1 MRARHGV
8 GHGVELNRQVE
19 IDAVLAL
26 EKAKLT
32 PTSAATSGRLHAPPH
47 QPPPPTINRLG
58 NPGNPLP
65 SSQQRHLCTDF
76 HRHRHAAVESAEALF
91 ASTAAPF
98 CIGEHQIKLGVSIG
112 VAMFPKDGAAA
123 FVLANAHAALFR
135 AKSGGRGMVCFFDAA
150 LDNSIRE
157 RHLLLQDL
165 EFALKRGEFLLHYQP
180 QADKTGEIVGFEA
193 LLRWIH
199 PTRGFVSPDTFI
211 PIAEESGLI
220 IQIGQWVLE
229 EACREAASWPRPLN
243 IAVNLSP
250 IQFRSGDLPQTVHS
264 ILLETGLASN
274 RLELEITEGALV
286 SDFSRATSILRQLKA
301 LGARIAMDDFGT
313 GYSSLSY
320 LQAFPFDKIK
330 IDRSFVSG
338 HGNKAQSDAIIR
350 AITGL
355 GRGFGLPVI
364 AEGVETEEQRIFLLN
379 EGCEELQ
386 GYLIGRPRSI
396 NEYAHFVGR
405 ELSQRLSVG

>member
-1 MRARHGV
+1 
-8 GHGVELNRQVE
+8 VE
-19 IDAVLAL
+19 D
-26 EKAKLT
+26 
-32 PTSAATSGRLHAPPH
+32 
-47 QPPPPTINRLG
+47 
-58 NPGNPLP
+58 
-65 SSQQRHLCTDF
+65 
-76 HRHRHAAVESAEALF
+76 AAVESAQALF
-91 ASTAAPF
+91 AAIASSF
-98 CIGEHQIKLGVSIG
+98 CIGEHKINIGVSIG
-112 VAMFPKDGAAA
+112 VAMFPNDGAAA
-123 FVLANAHAALFR
+123 SVLANAHAALFR
-135 AKSGGRGMVCFFDAA
+135 AKSAGRGMVCFFDPA
-150 LDNSIRE
+150 LDNSVRE

-165 EFALKRGEFLLHYQP
+165 ERALERGEFQLHYQP
-180 QADKTGEIVGFEA
+180 QAGKNGEIVGFEA

-220 IQIGQWVLE
+220 IRIGQWVLE
-229 EACREAASWPRPLN
+229 EACREASSWPHPLN

-250 IQFRSGDLPQTVHS
+250 IQFRRDDLPKTVHRV
-264 ILLETGLASN
+264 LLETGLDVN

-286 SDFSRATSILRQLKA
+286 SDFSRAASILRRLKA
-301 LGARIAMDDFGT
+301 LGVRIAMDDFGT

-338 HGNKAQSDAIIR
+338 QGSKPQSEAIIR

-364 AEGVETEEQRIFLLN
+364 AEGVETEEQRSFLLN

-396 NEYAHFVGR
+396 EDYAHFVGR
-405 ELSQRLSVG
+405 APTLKLSAC